1 MTYPLDRTALRACA
15 ARAAEIFP
23 RVARHIARPGQL
35 TAYLAIVEL
44 ELPAG
49 GVRRWLDW
57 SRADVDAA
65 CLDVEDLR
73 EDPALD
79 EAIAA
84 AGAALRAGFNG
95 SVQAA
100 KRSAPAV
107 ADLNAQRA
115 ARAARRALQL
125 LLQAGG
131 EVVGHQAFGSVQTAR
146 TAICAARK
154 TVGPGAIRTVRGRGF
169 RITEAGI
176 RAAQAM
182 RLGQFGE
189 YRDSPDPGGLPIQM
203 SQKAAA

>member
-1 MTYPLDRTALRACA
+1 MTQPLDRTTLRACA
-15 ARAAEIFP
+15 AHAAVIFP
-23 RVARHIARPGQL
+23 RVAGRLARPGQL
-35 TAYLAIVEL
+35 TTYLAIVEL
-44 ELPAG
+44 ELPVG

-73 EDPALD
+73 EDPAVD

-84 AGAALRAGFNG
+84 AGAALRAEVRS
-95 SVQAA
+95 SV
-100 KRSAPAV
+100 KTSSREAPAV

-125 LLQAGG
+125 LLEAGG
-131 EVVGHQAFGSVQTAR
+131 GVVSHQAFGTVQTAR

-154 TVGPGAIRTVRGRGF
+154 AVGPGGIRTIRGRGF

-176 RAAQAM
+176 RAAQKL

-189 YRDSPDPGGLPIQM
+189 CRDSPNPGGLPIQM

>member
-1 MTYPLDRTALRACA
+1 MTQPLDRTTLRACA

-23 RVARHIARPGQL
+23 RVTGRLARPGQL

-44 ELPAG
+44 ELPVG

-57 SRADVDAA
+57 TRADVDAA

-73 EDPALD
+73 EDAALD

-84 AGAALRAGFNG
+84 AGAKLRAGPVG
-95 SVQAA
+95 SAPAPTRV
-100 KRSAPAV
+100 APAV
-107 ADLNAQRA
+107 ADLNAQRE

-125 LLQAGG
+125 LLEAGG
-131 EVVGHQAFGSVQTAR
+131 EVVSHQAFGTVQTAR

-154 TVGPGAIRTVRGRGF
+154 TVGPGGIRTIRGRGF

-176 RAAQAM
+176 RAAQTM

-189 YRDSPDPGGLPIQM
+189 CRDSPDPGGLPIQM